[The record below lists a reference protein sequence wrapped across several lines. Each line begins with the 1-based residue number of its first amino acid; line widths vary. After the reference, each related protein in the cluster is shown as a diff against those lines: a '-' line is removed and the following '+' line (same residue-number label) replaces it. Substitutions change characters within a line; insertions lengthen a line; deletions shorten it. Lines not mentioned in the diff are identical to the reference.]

1 MRTERAVCRL
11 LLGDMDGA
19 EAALGLAAAADGPA
33 APDPA
38 ILAYIQVRP
47 LTPCGMKLQWGLRKL
62 AAGRFQGL
70 RRPQPRHL
78 PFSQIC

>member
-19 EAALGLAAAADGPA
+19 EAALGLAAAADGPS

-47 LTPCGMKLQWGLRKL
+47 LDAMWLDGVVGLRLL
-62 AAGRFQGL
+62 AGARVYQWL
-70 RRPQPRHL
+70 RRP
-78 PFSQIC
+78 

>member
-1 MRTERAVCRL
+1 VHSRCDPQEAFDGEVDVRTERAVCRL

-38 ILAYIQVRP
+38 ILAYIQVRCVGRGP
-47 LTPCGMKLQWGLRKL
+47 
-62 AAGRFQGL
+62 AA
-70 RRPQPRHL
+70 
-78 PFSQIC
+78 